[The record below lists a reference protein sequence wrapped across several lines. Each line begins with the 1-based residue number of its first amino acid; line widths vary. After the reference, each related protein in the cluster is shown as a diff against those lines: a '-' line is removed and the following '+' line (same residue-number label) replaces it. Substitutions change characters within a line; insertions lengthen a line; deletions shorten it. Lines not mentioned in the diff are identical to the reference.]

1 MVPFRTRKD
10 GGGNFRRCYTF
21 QVWYSIC
28 IIYCIILYYSVYWY
42 FHFTSRLRFWCPY
55 YGKKDGNLRS
65 RNTSQIVINLYTYL
79 SYITFIIIFR
89 ITNIHTDLLY
99 ILEFFHYKVSDFS
112 GQKKKLL
119 HIRDLSVCKNLFIIN
134 LFLNVNKSCKIINY
148 NWQVV
153 VF

>member
-10 GGGNFRRCYTF
+10 GGGNFRRCYTY

-28 IIYCIILYYSVYWY
+28 IILYYTVYWY
-42 FHFTSRLRFWCPY
+42 FHYTTRLRFWGPY

-65 RNTSQIVINLYTYL
+65 RYTFQIVINLYTYL

-112 GQKKKLL
+112 GQNKKLL
-119 HIRDLSVCKNLFIIN
+119 HIWDLSVCLQQKFVYNQFI
-134 LFLNVNKSCKIINY
+134 FERE
-148 NWQVV
+148 
-153 VF
+153 